1 MPRCSSFAVKE
12 YVRCNGKTPFVLVY
26 CEGGIWFLGAM
37 ALANREEAVGAT
49 KNLEKTPKAL
59 PVFANGGAGRFTLV
73 EGWLFYSYR
82 LVGFIRIVMGDK
94 NDRKADC

>member
-1 MPRCSSFAVKE
+1 MPRRSSFAVKE

-59 PVFANGGAGRFTLV
+59 PVFANGGQAGLLLLRDGYFTLTD
-73 EGWLFYSYR
+73 W
-82 LVGFIRIVMGDK
+82 
-94 NDRKADC
+94 